1 MTYTE
6 LKQIIL
12 DFAVDAETSF
22 EGHIPD
28 FVRATEKRII
38 NDANLPLAQLQ
49 SAPTMTAGVN
59 TLAVPADFLSTDS
72 LAITVSGSEVYL
84 LPKMVSFLT
93 TAYPTTT
100 QGVPRYYAVKDTTTL
115 LLAPVP
121 DSGYVTTLR
130 YLGYPP
136 SIVDTETSWLG
147 DNYEFALQYGALRD
161 AAVYLKEE
169 ADVVEMYNK
178 SYMEALGQLKT
189 FGEARS
195 RTDTYRRKG

>member
-1 MTYTE
+1 M
-6 LKQIIL
+6 
-12 DFAVDAETSF
+12 
-22 EGHIPD
+22 
-28 FVRATEKRII
+28 
-38 NDANLPLAQLQ
+38 
-49 SAPTMTAGVN
+49 
-59 TLAVPADFLSTDS
+59 
-72 LAITVSGSEVYL
+72 
-84 LPKMVSFLT
+84 
-93 TAYPTTT
+93 
-100 QGVPRYYAVKDTTTL
+100 
-115 LLAPVP
+115 P